1 MAVDPTTPVSP
12 ILPTPSAGT
21 PPDSSAVL
29 TALARQALANA
40 TAQLG
45 SIAGQAG
52 GSATKAEGKVE
63 QTGEAATQDA
73 EHAADVPSPK
83 RGAPAAAAPV
93 ARSALETRQTQAVR
107 LATAE
112 AVPRQAGLAPLVADV
127 QAALQLPNA
136 PAEIR
141 DAARALLA
149 VTPTIAEITTGP
161 GLRRAVER
169 SGVLLETRLARS
181 LAPPSA
187 DAAARA
193 PVADGDLKAALL
205 MFRSALSAWL
215 GRIERAPNDQTGAPA
230 PNRVSGDAEADAE
243 APGAAPATP
252 KPLAGYGGRQP
263 SLGLPARE
271 RPPGFTPKSGPLE
284 QPASSLGARIS
295 TPLAAPLVTI
305 PHGLGTADR
314 PSDSSPPAASLDPD
328 TPTASPVRQPVSS
341 NPTAPAP
348 ASAELAARF
357 GPFVAPARSGPERS
371 PPPVAPGK
379 ATPPALIQVEHLGE
393 EPPAQDPV
401 TTEPR
406 PLATRAYAPPVQ
418 EDRPKTPPP
427 YAGGPMAGQKP
438 AEPTAT
444 LGATPEDVARRLLK
458 KAHAALA
465 RQDLMQIASLPEAAP
480 QDREQADPR
489 AATPGARLNLDLP
502 FVTPQGVAVAQ
513 FEISRYGGGAG
524 GGAAPAGERTYKAR
538 FSIDLEPLGPVHAL
552 VTLTGARARV
562 SLWAERAETISR
574 LRAGE
579 EALGAALRQ
588 AELSPEVAVHSGAP
602 AALAANPLGHFVDQA
617 S

>member
-1 MAVDPTTPVSP
+1 MAIDPTAPVTP

-29 TALARQALANA
+29 TALARQALANV

-52 GSATKAEGKVE
+52 DLATKPEGKVE
-63 QTGEAATQDA
+63 QAGQAATQDA
-73 EHAADVPSPK
+73 EHAADAPSLK
-83 RGAPAAAAPV
+83 RDAPTGAAPV
-93 ARSALETRQTQAVR
+93 ARSAPETRQTQAVR

-127 QAALQLPNA
+127 QAALQLPDV

-141 DAARALLA
+141 EAGRALLA
-149 VTPTIAEITTGP
+149 ATPTIPDITTGS

-181 LAPPSA
+181 LATPSE
-187 DAAARA
+187 DTPARV

-205 MFRSALSAWL
+205 VFRSVLSAWL
-215 GRIERAPNDQTGAPA
+215 GRVERAPNDKTGAPA
-230 PNRVSGDAEADAE
+230 PDRVSGDLEADAE
-243 APGAAPATP
+243 TPGAAPTAA
-252 KPLAGYGGRQP
+252 KPVAGYGGRQP
-263 SLGLPARE
+263 SLSPAARGH
-271 RPPGFTPKSGPLE
+271 PTGFTPGAGPLE
-284 QPASSLGARIS
+284 ARASNLGATLS
-295 TPLAAPLVTI
+295 APSAAGPSTI
-305 PHGLGTADR
+305 PRGVGTVNL
-314 PSDSSPPAASLDPD
+314 PSASPPPAVSLNHDIQ
-328 TPTASPVRQPVSS
+328 TASPVRQPVLGNSA
-341 NPTAPAP
+341 APAP
-348 ASAELAARF
+348 VSAELAARF
-357 GPFVAPARSGPERS
+357 GQFVATAKSGPERS
-371 PPPVAPGK
+371 PPTAAPGK

-393 EPPAQDPV
+393 AALAQDPV

-406 PLATRAYAPPVQ
+406 PLATRAYALPVPD
-418 EDRPKTPPP
+418 DRPKTPPP

-465 RQDLMQIASLPEAAP
+465 RQDLMQIASLPETTP

-489 AATPGARLNLDLP
+489 AATASAKLNLDLP

-513 FEISRYGGGAG
+513 FEISRDGGGAG
-524 GGAAPAGERTYKAR
+524 GGGASVGERTYKAR

-602 AALAANPLGHFVDQA
+602 ASLGANPLGHFVDQA

>member
-1 MAVDPTTPVSP
+1 MAVDPTAPVTP

-52 GSATKAEGKVE
+52 GSATRPEGKVE
-63 QTGEAATQDA
+63 QAGQAATQDE
-73 EHAADVPSPK
+73 EHVTDAPNPK
-83 RGAPAAAAPV
+83 LGAPTSIAPAA
-93 ARSALETRQTQAVR
+93 RSAPETRQTQAVR

-127 QAALQLPNA
+127 QAALQLPDA

-149 VTPTIAEITTGP
+149 ATPTIADITTGP

-187 DAAARA
+187 DTPARA
-193 PVADGDLKAALL
+193 PVADGDLKATLL
-205 MFRSALSAWL
+205 ILRSALSAWL
-215 GRIERAPNDQTGAPA
+215 GRIESAPNDRIVAPT
-230 PNRVSGDAEADAE
+230 PDRVSGDVEADAE
-243 APGAAPATP
+243 AAGSAPATA
-252 KPLAGYGGRQP
+252 KSLAGYGGRQP

-271 RPPGFTPKSGPLE
+271 WPPGFTPRPGPLE
-284 QPASSLGARIS
+284 QPTSSSGARIL
-295 TPLAAPLVTI
+295 TPSAAPLVTS
-305 PHGLGTADR
+305 PHGLGTVNL
-314 PSDSSPPAASLDPD
+314 PSASSPPAASPD
-328 TPTASPVRQPVSS
+328 HDTQTASPVRQPLLSK
-341 NPTAPAP
+341 PTAPAP
-348 ASAELAARF
+348 VSAERAALF
-357 GPFVAPARSGPERS
+357 GPFVAPARSGLERS

-393 EPPAQDPV
+393 EPPTQDPV

-465 RQDLMQIASLPEAAP
+465 RQDLMQIASLPEGAP
-480 QDREQADPR
+480 QDRERADPR
-489 AATPGARLNLDLP
+489 AAAASAKLNLDLP
-502 FVTPQGVAVAQ
+502 FVTLQGVAVAQ
-513 FEISRYGGGAG
+513 FEISRDGGGSGGGATS
-524 GGAAPAGERTYKAR
+524 AGERTYKAR

-552 VTLTGARARV
+552 VALTGARARV

-588 AELSPEVAVHSGAP
+588 AELSPEVVVHSGAP
-602 AALAANPLGHFVDQA
+602 AAVGANPLGHFVDQA